1 MGLKNLR
8 ILLLKVTK
16 LSAFQMARSSLF
28 HSVIADGKKVFLQG
42 NTINISHSIRKCKKP
57 SIFEHF
63 LVVESF
69 FWSNYRLIVQSSDYI
84 LKWLHQ
90 ECFLGNLP
98 LELFRPSTTIHFRKF
113 IQKIPVMESFFW
125 LNYRLAVQSSDYIPK
140 WLHQECFLGN
150 LPKDFGVPKYHRL

>member
-1 MGLKNLR
+1 MGLENLR

-28 HSVIADGKKVFLQG
+28 HSVIADGKKMFLQG

-69 FWSNYRLIVQSSDYI
+69 FWLYSKMTPPRMLSWKSIAWTVQ
-84 LKWLHQ
+84 KQ
-90 ECFLGNLP
+90 
-98 LELFRPSTTIHFRKF
+98 PSTTIHFRNF
-113 IQKIPVMESFFW
+113 FQKIPVMESFFL
-125 LNYRLAVQSSDYIPK
+125 LNYRLAIPK